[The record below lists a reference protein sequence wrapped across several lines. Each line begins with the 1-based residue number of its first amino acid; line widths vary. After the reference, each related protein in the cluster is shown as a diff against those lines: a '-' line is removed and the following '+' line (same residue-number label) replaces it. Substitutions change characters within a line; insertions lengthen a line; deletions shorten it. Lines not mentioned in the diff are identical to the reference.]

1 MNKMIYLDR
10 FNNVIC
16 WGDYY
21 GCENYIKQMYSFT
34 KESIHFEEYVVDSKY
49 SYLYEDY
56 EVVQI
61 RGTGLFLTLGQV
73 DLMRN
78 AYSDELRGINSIK
91 NELDNLMRMDNVFES
106 DMLDNLYEIHKYMDE
121 VYKTYIQYNSQN
133 LFENLDID
141 VLHQMQ
147 FTDRENKGL
156 PTMYIK

>member
-1 MNKMIYLDR
+1 MNKIIYVDR

-16 WGDYY
+16 WGDSY
-21 GCENYIKQMYSFT
+21 GCDNYIKQLNSFT
-34 KESIHFEEYVVDSKY
+34 KESLYFEEYNFDSNY

-61 RGTGLFLTLGQV
+61 RGTEIFLTLGQV

-78 AYSDELRGINSIK
+78 AYSDELRGINLIK
-91 NELDNLMRMDNVFES
+91 SELDNLLKMDDVFDS
-106 DMLDNLYEIHKYMDE
+106 DMLDNIYDITNYMDE
-121 VYKTYIQYNSQN
+121 VYKIYVQYNSHN

-141 VLHQMQ
+141 SLHQMQ
-147 FTDRENKGL
+147 LTDRENKGL